1 MSKKFLSLVLAFAM
15 LLGLFQSVSAFNI
28 AEDVKGTDLETTAAV
43 LGSLNIMTGDADTG
57 NFRPNDSIKRS
68 EVARV
73 AISELGLDSVAEGSE
88 GSSKFADVPLNH
100 WGVGYINVAASRSLV
115 VGDDGVHFRPD
126 DPITIPEA
134 AVIFTKM
141 LGYEPKADAAGGY
154 PTGYMITAEN
164 IGLFAGVSQTS
175 GNATRSTIAKMA
187 ENALEIKMMEQT
199 GFGSNIQY
207 EVTDK
212 TILKDT
218 LNVEKLFGQVTGNKF
233 TRLNGTSSLKDN
245 QVEIDDTIYKD
256 VTGQATSLLG
266 YQVMYLVK
274 SVNNSSREKEVIMAV
289 EDTNAMNKIEIDGEN
304 VVSLSGETAKKLE
317 YWRDKQADSKT
328 KIANIAEDAKLIY
341 NSKAAEFDAT
351 LIKPESGTIT
361 GVIELIDSNRDDVY
375 DIVSVI
381 HYENFVVDSIS
392 EVSHKIYDKYDN
404 GILVLDPDDT
414 DIKFS
419 LTKDGADM
427 NFSDLKEWN
436 VLSVAKSLDGLAI
449 TVKVCDKAVEGTVT
463 EKSQNH
469 VYIDGE
475 KYKVAENYTDTI
487 SIDDTGKFYLDNY
500 GRIAAVDATKRF
512 ASNYAYLY
520 DAYETDAS
528 GRKVTFEFL
537 TTEGKLVSANG
548 ADKMTLD
555 GASGRTAN
563 EVLASLKNESGK
575 VVPQVITYEL
585 NDSGLLKTVDLAEDK
600 TDGGIDEKQF
610 TLNVDEKGV
619 EYKASVSKLG
629 KYNVSASTL
638 IFDIPEGSSESDYSV
653 KKRDMLIDGSKYD
666 VKMYDVTDSM
676 TATIMVITNSAGV
689 ISGETQIAVVDSLSN
704 VMNSDKER
712 VERLYAY
719 VGGKR
724 IGING
729 KGLDYFV
736 KGDEK
741 VSLEQGDIIRYS
753 VNSAGEVDR
762 YEILLNIAEKET
774 EFEKELDDDTS
785 IVYGKVDK
793 KFSGSINVSVNGANT
808 TNYSTEG
815 AIVYSYDSSKVDNEI
830 TVVTPDDIQKYDE
843 ADAKRVFLKIYKH
856 EVKEI
861 VIVR

>member
-15 LLGLFQSVSAFNI
+15 LLGMFQSVSAFNI

-57 NFRPNDSIKRS
+57 NFRPDDSIKRS

-73 AISELGLDSVAEGSE
+73 AISELGLESVALGSE
-88 GSSKFADVPLNH
+88 GSSKFADVPLTH
-100 WGVGYINVAASRSLV
+100 WGLGYINVAASRSLV

-126 DPITIPEA
+126 DPITISEA

-141 LGYEPKADAAGGY
+141 LGYDPKADAAGGY

-164 IGLFAGVSQTS
+164 IGLFEGVSQTS

-199 GFGSNIQY
+199 GYGSNVQF

-218 LNVEKLFGQVTGNKF
+218 LNVEKLYGQVTGNKF

-245 QVEIDDTIYKD
+245 QVEIEGKIYKD

-266 YQVMYLVK
+266 YRVMYLVK
-274 SVNNSSREKEVIMAV
+274 TNNNTSRENEVIMAV
-289 EDTNAMNKIEIDGEN
+289 EDANAMDRLEIDGEN
-304 VVSLSGETAKKLE
+304 VVSLTGDTSKKLE
-317 YWRDKQADSKT
+317 YWRDKQSDSKT

-341 NSKAAEFDAT
+341 NSKAADFDKN

-361 GVIELIDSNRDDVY
+361 GVIELIDSNRDDVF
-375 DIVSVI
+375 DIISVI
-381 HYENFVVDSIS
+381 HYENYVVDSTS
-392 EVSHKIYDKYDN
+392 EASHKIYDKYDK
-404 GILVLDPDDT
+404 GFLTLDPDDSDT
-414 DIKFS
+414 KFS
-419 LTKDGADM
+419 LTKGGADIK
-427 NFSDLKEWN
+427 FSDLKEWD
-436 VLSVAKSLDGLAI
+436 VLSVAKSLDGSAI
-449 TVKVCDKAVEGTVT
+449 TVKVSEKSVEGTVT
-463 EKSQNH
+463 EKSKEY

-475 KYKVAENYTDTI
+475 KYKVAENYTETI
-487 SIDDTGKFYLDNY
+487 SIDDTGRFYLDNY

-520 DAYETDAS
+520 DAYEADAA
-528 GRKVTFEFL
+528 GKKITFDFL
-537 TTEGKLVSANG
+537 TTDGKLESVNG

-555 GASGRTAN
+555 GVSSKTAK

-575 VVPQVITYEL
+575 IVPQVITYEL
-585 NDSGLLKTVDLAEDK
+585 NDKGNLKTVDLAENM
-600 TDGGIDEKQF
+600 TDGRIDEKQF
-610 TLNVDEKGV
+610 TMNADAKGL
-619 EYKASVSKLG
+619 EYKASVNKLG

-689 ISGETQIAVVDSLSN
+689 ISGENNIAVVDSLST
-704 VMNSDKER
+704 VMNSDKEK

-724 IGING
+724 IGVNS
-729 KGLDYFV
+729 KSLDYFV
-736 KGDEK
+736 KGEDK
-741 VSLEQGDIIRYS
+741 KPLEQGDIIRYS
-753 VNSAGEVDR
+753 TNSAGEVDR
-762 YEILLNIAEKET
+762 FEVLMNVSEKTT
-774 EFEKELDDDTS
+774 EFSKDLDSDTT

-808 TNYSTEG
+808 ANYATGG
-815 AIVYSYDSSKVDNEI
+815 ATVYSYDSSKVDSEI
-830 TVVTPDDIQKYDE
+830 SVVTPDDIQKYDE
-843 ADAKRVFLKIYKH
+843 ADAKRVFLKIYKD

-861 VIVR
+861 VIVK

>member
-1 MSKKFLSLVLAFAM
+1 MSKKFLSLVMAFAM
-15 LLGLFQSVSAFNI
+15 LLGMFQSVSAFNI

-57 NFRPNDSIKRS
+57 NFRPDDSIKRS

-73 AISELGLDSVAEGSE
+73 AISELGLESVALGSE
-88 GSSKFADVPLNH
+88 GSSKFADVPLTH
-100 WGVGYINVAASRSLV
+100 WGLGYINVAASRSLV

-126 DPITIPEA
+126 DPITISEA

-141 LGYEPKADAAGGY
+141 LGYDPKADAAGGY

-164 IGLFAGVSQTS
+164 IGLFEGVSQTS

-199 GFGSNIQY
+199 GYGSNVQF

-218 LNVEKLFGQVTGNKF
+218 LNVEKLYGQVTGNKF

-245 QVEIDDTIYKD
+245 QVEIDGKIYKD

-266 YQVMYLVK
+266 YQVMYLAK
-274 SVNNSSREKEVIMAV
+274 TNNNTSRENEVIMAV
-289 EDTNAMNKIEIDGEN
+289 EDANAMDRLEIDGEN
-304 VVSLSGETAKKLE
+304 VVSFTGDTSKKLE
-317 YWRDKQADSKT
+317 YWRDKQSDSKT

-341 NSKAAEFDAT
+341 NSKAADFDKN

-361 GVIELIDSNRDDVY
+361 GVIELIDSNRDDVF
-375 DIVSVI
+375 DIISVI
-381 HYENFVVDSIS
+381 HYENYVVDSTS
-392 EVSHKIYDKYDN
+392 EASHKIYDKYDK
-404 GILVLDPDDT
+404 GFLTLDPDDS

-419 LTKDGADM
+419 LTKGGADIK
-427 NFSDLKEWN
+427 FSDLKEWD
-436 VLSVAKSLDGLAI
+436 VLSVAKSLDGSAI
-449 TVKVCDKAVEGTVT
+449 TVKVSEKSVEGTVT
-463 EKSQNH
+463 EKSKEY

-475 KYKVAENYTDTI
+475 KYKVAENYTETI
-487 SIDDTGKFYLDNY
+487 SIDDTGRFYLDNY

-520 DAYETDAS
+520 DAYEADAAGKKITFDFMTTD
-528 GRKVTFEFL
+528 
-537 TTEGKLVSANG
+537 GKLESVNG

-555 GASGRTAN
+555 GVSSKTAK

-575 VVPQVITYEL
+575 IVPQVITYEL
-585 NDSGLLKTVDLAEDK
+585 NDKGNLKTVDLAENM
-600 TDGGIDEKQF
+600 TDGRIDEKQF
-610 TLNVDEKGV
+610 TINADAKGL
-619 EYKASVSKLG
+619 EYKASVNKLG

-689 ISGETQIAVVDSLSN
+689 ISGENNIAVVDSLST
-704 VMNSDKER
+704 VMNSDKEK

-724 IGING
+724 IGVNS
-729 KGLDYFV
+729 KSLDYFV
-736 KGDEK
+736 KGEDRK
-741 VSLEQGDIIRYS
+741 PLEQGDIIRYS
-753 VNSAGEVDR
+753 TNSAGEVDR
-762 YEILLNIAEKET
+762 FEVLMNVSEKTT
-774 EFEKELDDDTS
+774 EFSKDLDSDTT
-785 IVYGKVDK
+785 IVYGKVEK

-808 TNYSTEG
+808 ANYATGG
-815 AIVYSYDSSKVDNEI
+815 ATVYSYDSSKVDSEI
-830 TVVTPDDIQKYDE
+830 SVVTPDDIQKYDE
-843 ADAKRVFLKIYKH
+843 ADAKRVFLKIYKD

-861 VIVR
+861 VIVK

>member
-1 MSKKFLSLVLAFAM
+1 MSKKFLSLVLAFTM
-15 LLGLFQSVSAFNI
+15 LLGMFQAVSAFNI

-73 AISELGLDSVAEGSE
+73 AISELGLESVALGSE
-88 GSSKFADVPLNH
+88 GSSKFADVPHTH
-100 WGVGYINVAASRSLV
+100 WGLGYINVAASRSLV

-126 DPITIPEA
+126 DPITISEA

-141 LGYEPKADAAGGY
+141 LGYDPKADAAGGY

-164 IGLFAGVSQTS
+164 IGLFEGVSQTS

-199 GFGSNIQY
+199 GYGSNVQF

-218 LNVEKLFGQVTGNKF
+218 LNVEKLYGQVTGNKF

-245 QVEIDDTIYKD
+245 QVEIEGKIYKD

-266 YQVMYLVK
+266 YRVMYLVK
-274 SVNNSSREKEVIMAV
+274 TNNNTSRENEVIMAV
-289 EDTNAMNKIEIDGEN
+289 EDANAMDRLEIDGEN
-304 VVSLSGETAKKLE
+304 VVSLTGDTSKKLE
-317 YWRDKQADSKT
+317 YWRDKQSDSKT

-341 NSKAAEFDAT
+341 NSKAADFDKN

-361 GVIELIDSNRDDVY
+361 GVIELIDSNRDDVF
-375 DIVSVI
+375 DIISVI
-381 HYENFVVDSIS
+381 HYENYVVDSTS
-392 EVSHKIYDKYDN
+392 EASHKIYDKYDK
-404 GILVLDPDDT
+404 GFLTLDPDDSDT
-414 DIKFS
+414 KFS
-419 LTKDGADM
+419 LTKGGADIK
-427 NFSDLKEWN
+427 FSDLKEWD
-436 VLSVAKSLDGLAI
+436 VLSVAKSLDGSAI
-449 TVKVCDKAVEGTVT
+449 TVKVSEKSVEGTVT
-463 EKSQNH
+463 EKSKEY

-475 KYKVAENYTDTI
+475 KYKVAENYTETI
-487 SIDDTGKFYLDNY
+487 SIDDTGRFYLDNY

-520 DAYETDAS
+520 DAYEADAA
-528 GRKVTFEFL
+528 GKKITFDFL
-537 TTEGKLVSANG
+537 TTDGKLESVNG

-555 GASGRTAN
+555 GVSSKTAK

-575 VVPQVITYEL
+575 IVPQVITYEL
-585 NDSGLLKTVDLAEDK
+585 NDKGNLKTVDLAENM
-600 TDGGIDEKQF
+600 TDGRIDEKQF
-610 TLNVDEKGV
+610 TMNADAKGL
-619 EYKASVSKLG
+619 EYKASVNKLG
-629 KYNVSASTL
+629 KYNVSSSTL

-689 ISGETQIAVVDSLSN
+689 ISGENNIAVVDSLST
-704 VMNSDKER
+704 VMNSDKEK

-719 VGGKR
+719 AGGKR
-724 IGING
+724 IGVNS
-729 KGLDYFV
+729 KSLDYFV
-736 KGDEK
+736 KGEDRK
-741 VSLEQGDIIRYS
+741 PLEQGDIIRYS
-753 VNSAGEVDR
+753 TNSAGEVDR
-762 YEILLNIAEKET
+762 FEVLMNVSEKTAEFSKD
-774 EFEKELDDDTS
+774 LDSDTT

-808 TNYSTEG
+808 ANYATAG
-815 AIVYSYDSSKVDNEI
+815 ATVYSYDSSKVDSEI
-830 TVVTPDDIQKYDE
+830 SVVTPDDIQKYDE
-843 ADAKRVFLKIYKH
+843 ADAKRVFLKIYKD

-861 VIVR
+861 VIVK

>member
-15 LLGLFQSVSAFNI
+15 LLGMFQSVSAFNI
-28 AEDVKGTDLETTAAV
+28 AGDVKGTDLETTAAV

-73 AISELGLDSVAEGSE
+73 AISELGLESVALGSE
-88 GSSKFADVPLNH
+88 GSSKFADVPLTH
-100 WGVGYINVAASRSLV
+100 WGLGYINVAASRSLV

-126 DPITIPEA
+126 DPITISEA

-141 LGYEPKADAAGGY
+141 LGYDPKADAAGGY

-164 IGLFAGVSQTS
+164 IGLFEGVSQTS

-199 GFGSNIQY
+199 GYGSNVQF

-218 LNVEKLFGQVTGNKF
+218 LNVEKLYGQVTGNKF

-245 QVEIDDTIYKD
+245 QVEIEGKIYKD

-266 YQVMYLVK
+266 YRVMYLVK
-274 SVNNSSREKEVIMAV
+274 TNNNTSRENEVIMAV
-289 EDTNAMNKIEIDGEN
+289 EDANAMDRIEIDGEN
-304 VVSLSGETAKKLE
+304 VVSLTGDTSKKLE
-317 YWRDKQADSKT
+317 YWRDKQSDSKT

-341 NSKAAEFDAT
+341 NSKAADFDKN

-375 DIVSVI
+375 DIVNVI
-381 HYENFVVDSIS
+381 HYENYVVDSTS
-392 EVSHKIYDKYDN
+392 EASHKIYDKYDK
-404 GILVLDPDDT
+404 GFLTLDPDDSDT
-414 DIKFS
+414 KFS
-419 LTKDGADM
+419 LTKGGADIK
-427 NFSDLKEWN
+427 FSDLKEWD
-436 VLSVAKSLDGLAI
+436 VLSVAKSLDGSAI
-449 TVKVCDKAVEGTVT
+449 TVKVSEKSVEGTVT
-463 EKSQNH
+463 EKSKEY

-475 KYKVAENYTDTI
+475 KYKVAENYTETI
-487 SIDDTGKFYLDNY
+487 SIDDTGRFYLDNY

-520 DAYETDAS
+520 DAYEADAA
-528 GRKVTFEFL
+528 GKKITFDFL
-537 TTEGKLVSANG
+537 TTDGKLESVNG

-555 GASGRTAN
+555 GVSSKTAK

-575 VVPQVITYEL
+575 IVPQVITYEL
-585 NDSGLLKTVDLAEDK
+585 NDKGNLKTVDLAENM
-600 TDGGIDEKQF
+600 TDGRIDEKQF
-610 TLNVDEKGV
+610 TMNADAKGL
-619 EYKASVSKLG
+619 EYKASVNKLG

-689 ISGETQIAVVDSLSN
+689 ISGENNIAVVDSLST
-704 VMNSDKER
+704 VMNSDKEK

-724 IGING
+724 IGVNS
-729 KGLDYFV
+729 KSLDYFV
-736 KGDEK
+736 KGEDRK
-741 VSLEQGDIIRYS
+741 PLEQGDIIRYS
-753 VNSAGEVDR
+753 TNSAGEVDR
-762 YEILLNIAEKET
+762 FEVLMNVSEKTT
-774 EFEKELDDDTS
+774 EFSKDLDSDTT
-785 IVYGKVDK
+785 IVYGKVEK

-808 TNYSTEG
+808 ANYATAG
-815 AIVYSYDSSKVDNEI
+815 ATVYSYDSSKVDSEI
-830 TVVTPDDIQKYDE
+830 SVVTPDDIQKYDE
-843 ADAKRVFLKIYKH
+843 ADAKRVFLKIYKD

-861 VIVR
+861 VIVK

>member
-15 LLGLFQSVSAFNI
+15 LLGMFQSVSAFNI

-57 NFRPNDSIKRS
+57 NFRPDDSIKRS

-73 AISELGLDSVAEGSE
+73 AISELGLESVALGSE
-88 GSSKFADVPLNH
+88 GSSKFADVPLTH
-100 WGVGYINVAASRSLV
+100 WGLGYINVAASRSLV

-126 DPITIPEA
+126 DPITISEA

-141 LGYEPKADAAGGY
+141 LGYDPKADAAGGY

-164 IGLFAGVSQTS
+164 IGLFEGVSQTS

-199 GFGSNIQY
+199 GYGSNVQF

-218 LNVEKLFGQVTGNKF
+218 LNVEKLYGQVTGNKF

-245 QVEIDDTIYKD
+245 QVEIEGKIYKD

-266 YQVMYLVK
+266 YRVMYLVK
-274 SVNNSSREKEVIMAV
+274 TNNNTSRENEVIMAV
-289 EDTNAMNKIEIDGEN
+289 EDANAMDRLEIDGEN
-304 VVSLSGETAKKLE
+304 VVSLTGDTSKKLE
-317 YWRDKQADSKT
+317 YWRDKQSDSKT

-341 NSKAAEFDAT
+341 NSKAADFDKN

-361 GVIELIDSNRDDVY
+361 GVIELIDSNRDDVF
-375 DIVSVI
+375 DIISVI
-381 HYENFVVDSIS
+381 HYENYVVDSTS
-392 EVSHKIYDKYDN
+392 EASHKIYDKYDK
-404 GILVLDPDDT
+404 GFLTLDPDDSDT
-414 DIKFS
+414 KFS
-419 LTKDGADM
+419 LTKGGADIK
-427 NFSDLKEWN
+427 FSDLKEWD
-436 VLSVAKSLDGLAI
+436 VLSVAKSLDGSAI
-449 TVKVCDKAVEGTVT
+449 TVKVSEKSVEGTVT
-463 EKSQNH
+463 EKSKEY

-475 KYKVAENYTDTI
+475 KYKVAENYTETI
-487 SIDDTGKFYLDNY
+487 SIDDTGRFYLDNY

-520 DAYETDAS
+520 DAYEADAA
-528 GRKVTFEFL
+528 GKKITFDFL
-537 TTEGKLVSANG
+537 TTDGKLESVNG

-555 GASGRTAN
+555 GVSSKTAK

-575 VVPQVITYEL
+575 IVPQVITYEL
-585 NDSGLLKTVDLAEDK
+585 NDKGNLKTVDLAENM
-600 TDGGIDEKQF
+600 TDGRIDEKQF
-610 TLNVDEKGV
+610 TMNADAKGL
-619 EYKASVSKLG
+619 EYKASVNKLG

-689 ISGETQIAVVDSLSN
+689 ISGENNIAVVDSLST
-704 VMNSDKER
+704 VMNSDKEK

-724 IGING
+724 IGVNS
-729 KGLDYFV
+729 KSLDYFV
-736 KGDEK
+736 KGEDRK
-741 VSLEQGDIIRYS
+741 PLEQGDIIRYS
-753 VNSAGEVDR
+753 TNSAGEVDR
-762 YEILLNIAEKET
+762 FEVLMNVSEKTT
-774 EFEKELDDDTS
+774 EFSKDLDSDTT

-793 KFSGSINVSVNGANT
+793 KFSGSMNVSVNGANT
-808 TNYSTEG
+808 ANYATGG
-815 AIVYSYDSSKVDNEI
+815 ATVYSYDSSKVDSEI
-830 TVVTPDDIQKYDE
+830 SVVTPDDIQKYDE
-843 ADAKRVFLKIYKH
+843 ADAKRVFLKIYKD

-861 VIVR
+861 VIVK